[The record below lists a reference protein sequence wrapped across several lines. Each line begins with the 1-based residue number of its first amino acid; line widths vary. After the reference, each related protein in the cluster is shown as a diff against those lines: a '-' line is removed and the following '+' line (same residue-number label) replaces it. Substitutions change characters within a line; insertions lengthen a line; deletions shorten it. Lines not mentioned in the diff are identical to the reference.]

1 MTRRNADG
9 SLSVGILEDMQPEI
23 EELKEEIETP
33 VAEEKPAPKKG
44 GRPKKK

>member
-9 SLSVGILEDMQPEI
+9 SLSVGILEDMQPEVI
-23 EELKEEIETP
+23 EEVIEE

>member
-33 VAEEKPAPKKG
+33 VEEKPAPKKG

>member
-9 SLSVGILEDMQPEI
+9 SLSVGILEDMQPTEII
-23 EELKEEIETP
+23 EEVVEE